1 MLPYRYHYLRE
12 KTHAFFGRRST
23 IRSAASTA
31 AFAMKLLTLRRSDAA
46 AWSTSIRSSSVR
58 YTKVFRP
65 KGSLDRRRDFGEGP
79 FFMAEIVH
87 RRNGETN
94 DALGYPER
102 PWARYSHL
110 GFWFNG
116 STGTESTLRS
126 GGPLSCAIF
135 CAVRA
140 AKIGGKDR
148 NQPANLG
155 VLRIMLNELNSCWDW
170 HTGTALV
177 PRGHQASSI

>member
-1 MLPYRYHYLRE
+1 MLPYRYHYSSK
-12 KTHAFFGRRST
+12 KTQAFFGRRAT

-94 DALGYPER
+94 DARVTPER
-102 PWARYSHL
+102 L
-110 GFWFNG
+110 GRDSWIGHFRAVKSNATCEAH
-116 STGTESTLRS
+116 SVCNILRS
-126 GGPLSCAIF
+126 ARVKIKVRKNESLTRFGVCSGSC
-135 CAVRA
+135 
-140 AKIGGKDR
+140 
-148 NQPANLG
+148 
-155 VLRIMLNELNSCWDW
+155 
-170 HTGTALV
+170 
-177 PRGHQASSI
+177 